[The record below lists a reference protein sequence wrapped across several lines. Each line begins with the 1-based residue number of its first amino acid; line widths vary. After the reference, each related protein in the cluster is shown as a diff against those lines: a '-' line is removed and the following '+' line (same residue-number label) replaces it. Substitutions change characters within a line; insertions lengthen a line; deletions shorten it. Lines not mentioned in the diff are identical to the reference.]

1 LNLSFSRKV
10 VDRAKVSCYIDK
22 TVGEQMKKE
31 KKMKRPNIGQYLK
44 KYKFWIF
51 LYVFLYVVAS
61 IGGVFFTIFLA
72 KSVEFITESKFKMA
86 IIDIAIVVGINIVQR
101 ICWYFCN
108 YVYNKKANKIMSELN
123 LDLAKQAFKL
133 NSKTFNDHDTGTFV
147 QRIVDDPARIVDS
160 LTSVIDVIMN
170 MATTIVMF
178 IYIATL
184 NVYVSIAF
192 VGIVI
197 IAFMI
202 EYLRVKLRRKNRSE
216 VRKKSDK
223 VHSLT
228 TEIVRSEKD
237 IKSLGLEEKLS
248 EVSKG
253 NYEDF
258 RRSRYKLDMTDANL
272 GSVRNAIIGIGT
284 LLTLILGIYLH
295 ELGIITMATYM
306 IIYSNRGSVW
316 DLVWNIGQL
325 TNLIVDIRVSH
336 DRMFSL
342 YDEIE
347 FVTETFGN
355 KTLESVVGE
364 IEFKDV
370 SYTFREFE
378 FERKRKPSRGG
389 KPGKIDYR
397 FPPEQKL
404 VSENQIFK
412 ELSFKIT
419 PNTTVA
425 FVGKSGSG
433 KSTIL
438 NLMSKMYVVDSGK
451 VMIDGVD
458 INEFNKETLRKTIS
472 LVNQFPYIFDM
483 TIKENLLL
491 AKADATDE
499 ELEDAISKAS
509 LKEFVDSLPKG
520 VETKVGES
528 GIKLSGGQKQRLAIA
543 RALLRNSPI
552 IIFDE
557 STSSLD
563 NFAQE
568 EVKKSID
575 ELKGK
580 STIVIVAHRLSTIKN
595 VDRIFF
601 LDNGE
606 IVDEGS
612 FDELFEKNNNF
623 KTMFLAENI

>member
-1 LNLSFSRKV
+1 
-10 VDRAKVSCYIDK
+10 
-22 TVGEQMKKE
+22 MKKE

>member
-1 LNLSFSRKV
+1 MK
-10 VDRAKVSCYIDK
+10 
-22 TVGEQMKKE
+22 KKE
-31 KKMKRPNIGQYLK
+31 KAKRPNIAQYLK
-44 KYKFWIF
+44 RYRVWIF
-51 LYVFLYVVAS
+51 LYALLYVIAS
-61 IGGVFFTIFLA
+61 VGDVFFTILLA
-72 KSVEFITESKFKMA
+72 KSVELITLASYKKAM
-86 IIDIAIVVGINIVQR
+86 INIAFVIGINIVQR
-101 ICWYFCN
+101 FCWYFCS
-108 YVYNKKANKIMSELN
+108 YIYNKKANKIMSELN

-147 QRIVDDPARIVDS
+147 QRIVDDPARIVDG
-160 LTSVIDVIMN
+160 LATVIDVIMN

-184 NVYVSIAF
+184 NIYVSIAF
-192 VGIVI
+192 VGIVV
-197 IAFMI
+197 IAFII
-202 EYLRVKLRRKNRSE
+202 EYYRVKLRRKHRGI
-216 VRKKSDK
+216 VRKKNDK
-223 VHSLT
+223 VNSLT

-237 IKSLGLEEKLS
+237 IKSLGLENKLS
-248 EVSKG
+248 EVSKE
-253 NYEDF
+253 NYEDY
-258 RRSRYKLDMTDANL
+258 RKARYKLDMTGTNYGTA
-272 GSVRNAIIGIGT
+272 RNAIIGLGT
-284 LLTLILGIYLH
+284 LLTLVLGIYLRQ
-295 ELGIITMATYM
+295 LGLITLATYM

-342 YDEIE
+342 YDENE
-347 FVTETFGN
+347 FVTEKFGD
-355 KTLESVVGE
+355 KTIENVVGE
-364 IEFKDV
+364 IEFKAV
-370 SYTFREFE
+370 SYTFREYE
-378 FERKRKPSRGG
+378 YKRKRKPAKHGRE
-389 KPGKIDYR
+389 GKIDYSV
-397 FPPEQKL
+397 PPEKKL
-404 VSENQIFK
+404 VSENKIFND
-412 ELSFKIT
+412 LSFKIT

-438 NLMSKMYVVDSGK
+438 NLMSKMYVVDDGE
-451 VMIDGVD
+451 VLIDGMN

-491 AKADATDE
+491 AKGDATDE
-499 ELEDAISKAS
+499 EVQEAIAKAS
-509 LKEFVDSLPKG
+509 LEEFVESLPKG
-520 VETKVGES
+520 VDTKVGES

-575 ELKGK
+575 GLKGK

-595 VDRIFF
+595 VDKIFF
-601 LDNGE
+601 LENGE
-606 IVDEGS
+606 IVDSGT
-612 FDELFEKNNNF
+612 FDELFDKNKSF
-623 KTMFLAENI
+623 KSMFLAENI